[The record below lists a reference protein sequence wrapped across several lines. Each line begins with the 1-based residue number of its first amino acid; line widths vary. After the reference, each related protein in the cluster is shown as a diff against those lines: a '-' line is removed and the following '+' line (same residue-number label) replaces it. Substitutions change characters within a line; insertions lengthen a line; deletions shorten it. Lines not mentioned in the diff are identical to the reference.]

1 MYQFEKQ
8 RIAIIGAAGQ
18 IGKPLTQGL
27 LSLGHEVVLLCRD
40 KASGLN
46 PLLIEFQEQGA
57 QLIVLDSLS
66 DKSAL
71 TSALAG
77 CDTLICAVPGS
88 KSIITH
94 DEPLWL
100 EAALEAGVNRFV
112 PTEFGAHTLAIE
124 YGEGEIFDHKKA
136 LHQKIFD
143 SGIGWTFFYNGGIF
157 DYFLPNLRFFDSIT
171 TFGNLDFPIYTHHI
185 DDIGYCAA
193 LALTDKRTINH
204 CVQMDFTSV
213 SQTEMLQ
220 LLESNFPNY
229 PFEYHHYSTAYITH
243 ANQNSGNEVS
253 AKKGAETDKE
263 RWGINNV
270 IYVLNKLASF
280 DEKTLRTSELF
291 PEFELSYTVEQA
303 LADPLFVFEN
313 HD

>member
-8 RIAIIGAAGQ
+8 RIAVIGAAGQ

-27 LSLGHEVVLLCRD
+27 LSLGHDVVLLCRT
-40 KASGLN
+40 KPSSLN
-46 PLLIEFQEQGA
+46 PQLLEFQNQGA
-57 QLIVLDSLS
+57 ELIVLESLT
-66 DKSAL
+66 DKLAL
-71 TSALAG
+71 SRALIG

-100 EAALEAGVNRFV
+100 EAAVEAGVNRFV
-112 PTEFGAHTLAIE
+112 PTEFGAHTQAIE

-171 TFGNLDFPIYTHHI
+171 TFGDMSFPIYTHHI
-185 DDIGYCAA
+185 NDIGYCAA
-193 LALTDKRTINH
+193 LALTDKRTLNH
-204 CVQMDFTSV
+204 CVQMDFYCL

-220 LLESNFPNY
+220 LLESNFPNH
-229 PFEYHHYSTAYITH
+229 PFEYHHYSTAYISL
-243 ANQNSGNEVS
+243 ANLTSGNEVS

-270 IYVLNKLASF
+270 IYVLNKLVAF
-280 DEKTLRTSELF
+280 NEDTLRTSDLF
-291 PEFELSYTVEQA
+291 PDFQLSYTVEQA
-303 LADPLFVFEN
+303 LSDPLFVFEE
-313 HD
+313 HE